1 MRPQSDAGP
10 VIPLRRHLR
19 ACGPRTLAPPHA
31 VALELPP
38 EMQPELAW
46 AAGCW
51 PGPVVSIGTTTGRRA
66 AATTL
71 PLVPEDSILE
81 AFRLVTARDTPVAF
95 VDRYVHSTRKE
106 LLH

>member
-1 MRPQSDAGP
+1 
-10 VIPLRRHLR
+10 
-19 ACGPRTLAPPHA
+19 
-31 VALELPP
+31 
-38 EMQPELAW
+38 
-46 AAGCW
+46 
-51 PGPVVSIGTTTGRRA
+51 VVSIGTTTGRRA